1 MNNGLSEEKK
11 DDKTANFFS
20 SRVSHNQEEL
30 SSFMGETNGGMAVGN
45 GLLGG
50 LISKISAIKN
60 SEKS

>member
-1 MNNGLSEEKK
+1 
-11 DDKTANFFS
+11 
-20 SRVSHNQEEL
+20 
-30 SSFMGETNGGMAVGN
+30 MGETNGGMAVGN